1 MGGKITE
8 EEITSELLRRGFS
21 VTKSPNGGLQ
31 VEKKAFWGGVSYNTK
46 SGATRTWLNKRT
58 WLLVLLYG
66 LGLLGMIYWYAF
78 GVKSI
83 VKEIT
88 SVSV

>member
-1 MGGKITE
+1 
-8 EEITSELLRRGFS
+8 L
-21 VTKSPNGGLQ
+21 
-31 VEKKAFWGGVSYNTK
+31 
-46 SGATRTWLNKRT
+46 LNKRT